1 MKLRSISLW
10 LVVMCGTGLLAS
22 DSKEA
27 RWTLAKNKQGIKVFT
42 RKVKGID
49 FKEFKG
55 VMTVK
60 TSLTSLVALLGD
72 AKAMPD
78 WMANCTRVEVLKQI
92 SDQETYT
99 YTLSKAAW
107 PVTDR
112 DAVLHNVTSQDGST
126 LVVTIK
132 VIGKPDHIAR
142 KKNIVRIKRIESVW
156 QFTPKPDGFVEV
168 VYQALS
174 DPSGTLPAWLV
185 NSAVVSQPY
194 STLLKMRK
202 VIKRKTYQD
211 ATLAFIKER
220 QE

>member
-1 MKLRSISLW
+1 MRSISLW
-10 LVVMCGTGLLAS
+10 LVVMCCTGLWAGES
-22 DSKEA
+22 NKA
-27 RWTLAKNKQGIKVFT
+27 KWTLAKDKRGIKVFT

-60 TSLTSLVALLGD
+60 TSLTSLVALLRD
-72 AKAMPD
+72 AKSMHT
-78 WMANCTRVEVLKQI
+78 WMANCTRVQVLEQI

-107 PVTDR
+107 PVMDR
-112 DAVLHNVTSQDGST
+112 DAILHNVIFQDKRT
-126 LVVTIK
+126 LVVAIK
-132 VIGKPDHIAR
+132 QTGKPDHIAH

-156 QFTPKPDGFVEV
+156 QFTPKQDGFVEV

-174 DPSGTLPAWLV
+174 DPSGTLPPWLV

-194 STLLKMRK
+194 GTLLKLRN
-202 VIKRKTYQD
+202 VIKKKPYQE
-211 ATLAFIKER
+211 ATLAYIKER

>member
-1 MKLRSISLW
+1 
-10 LVVMCGTGLLAS
+10 MCCTGLWAGES
-22 DSKEA
+22 SKA
-27 RWTLAKNKQGIKVFT
+27 KWTLAKDKRGIKVFT

-60 TSLTSLVALLGD
+60 TSLTSLVALLRD
-72 AKAMPD
+72 AKSMHT
-78 WMANCTRVEVLKQI
+78 WMANCTRVQVLEQI

-107 PVTDR
+107 PVMDR
-112 DAVLHNVTSQDGST
+112 DAILHNVISQDKRT

-132 VIGKPDHIAR
+132 QTGKPDHIAH

-156 QFTPKPDGFVEV
+156 QFTPKQDGFVEV

-174 DPSGTLPAWLV
+174 DPSGTLPPWLV

-194 STLLKMRK
+194 GTLLKMRN
-202 VIKRKTYQD
+202 VIKKKPYQE
-211 ATLAFIKER
+211 AALAFIKER